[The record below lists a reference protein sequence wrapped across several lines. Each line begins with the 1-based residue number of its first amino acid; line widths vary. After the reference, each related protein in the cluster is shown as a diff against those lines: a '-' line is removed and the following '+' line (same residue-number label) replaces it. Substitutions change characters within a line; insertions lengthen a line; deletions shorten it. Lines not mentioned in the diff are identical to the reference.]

1 MIIENQAIARALTQ
15 KILEAINVAMSETT
29 QIAVTTCID
38 SGDIDRIQQSASA
51 SRFRTQID
59 LLNKTVEHKIDRK
72 LIDNPAYR
80 ELQRW
85 HIEQVHQRQ
94 DSLIEN
100 LASLEMMRHLA
111 LKQNCT

>member
-1 MIIENQAIARALTQ
+1 MDTAAQTNSQALTQ
-15 KILEAINVAMSETT
+15 EILQAIDLAMSETAE
-29 QIAVTTCID
+29 IAVTTCVEEGD
-38 SGDIDRIQQSASA
+38 LDDRESGATDR
-51 SRFRTQID
+51 FYTQID
-59 LLNKTVEHKIDRK
+59 LLAKTVAHEIDRK

-94 DSLIEN
+94 ESLIEN
-100 LASLEMMRHLA
+100 LASLEIMRQLI

>member
-1 MIIENQAIARALTQ
+1 MDNAERAIARALTPE
-15 KILEAINVAMSETT
+15 ILQAINTAMSETAE
-29 QIAVTTCID
+29 IAVTTYVERGD
-38 SGDIDRIQQSASA
+38 LDYLESGSTA
-51 SRFRTQID
+51 RFQTQID
-59 LLNKTVEHKIDRK
+59 LLDKTVAHEIDPK